1 MSLKFHNVED
11 DIKYKLMCQ
20 NIKNACDLLD
30 DLRLSILDTYS
41 QDGCP
46 LVYARFLEVAEDFQ
60 EDSSRLL
67 GISSGN

>member
-11 DIKYKLMCQ
+11 DIKYQLMCQ

-30 DLRLSILDTYS
+30 DLRLSILDTYG

-46 LVYARFLEVAEDFQ
+46 HIYTRFLEAAEDFQ
-60 EDSSRLL
+60 ENGSHLL

>member
-1 MSLKFHNVED
+1 MSLKLHNVED
-11 DIKYKLMCQ
+11 DIKYQLMRQ

-30 DLRLSILDTYS
+30 DLRLSILDTYG

-46 LVYARFLEVAEDFQ
+46 HIYARFLEVADDFQ
-60 EDSSRLL
+60 EDGRRLL

>member
-1 MSLKFHNVED
+1 MSLKLHSVED
-11 DIKYKLMCQ
+11 DIKYQLMCQ

-30 DLRLSILDTYS
+30 DLRLSILDTYD

-46 LVYARFLEVAEDFQ
+46 HIYTHFLEVAEDFQ

-67 GISSGN
+67 EISSGN